1 MEKEQLIKIDDSIHA
16 WFNTLDD
23 IIPKLIND
31 MVTST
36 KKNRFD
42 LVTNVDKS
50 IQQKF
55 ESFLKEH
62 YPSHQLFA
70 EEKSNSEINA
80 KEGEPMLSYIYDY
93 PHGKLYKAVR
103 GFGAYVNGE
112 PLSSPEDI
120 ELKDAI
126 ISYNP
131 LVINDETI
139 QDLNEASFGYRCIG
153 SCGLDSIR
161 VIKGQFGAH
170 VNTNPKPWDI
180 AAQFL
185 FASELGLKMTTLDNT
200 KLDFSTAGP
209 FIISNKACHTH
220 MLDVLNSGNGYKN

>member
-1 MEKEQLIKIDDSIHA
+1 
-16 WFNTLDD
+16 
-23 IIPKLIND
+23 
-31 MVTST
+31 
-36 KKNRFD
+36 
-42 LVTNVDKS
+42 
-50 IQQKF
+50 
-55 ESFLKEH
+55 
-62 YPSHQLFA
+62 
-70 EEKSNSEINA
+70 
-80 KEGEPMLSYIYDY
+80 IYDY

-170 VNTNPKPWDI
+170 VNTNPKPW
-180 AAQFL
+180 
-185 FASELGLKMTTLDNT
+185 
-200 KLDFSTAGP
+200 
-209 FIISNKACHTH
+209 
-220 MLDVLNSGNGYKN
+220 